1 MDHISATAPAS
12 EVPPRSGT
20 QAALPSGRHPSGDP
34 NQTVLKRELAPIR
47 RHAGILLALGL
58 ALVAVMVLSVV
69 MGDSDVARVVT
80 LPRVLAISSHHLFH
94 TALPDTNLFDQLDA
108 IVWGQRV
115 PRALCGALV
124 GMLLAM
130 AGVAFQSLLRN
141 PLADPYMVGVSAGA
155 ALGSVLVGLATASL
169 VGSAAA
175 IAVIAPPIGAFI
187 AGLLTMTGVYAL
199 SQKSGRLSTQT
210 FLLGGIVVGTLLW
223 SVMQLTLALAIR
235 AQDPGRAATILSQQ
249 LGSIQFVGWGEVA
262 MLVPFGLAGM
272 VILGTA
278 WRELNLVAL
287 GEESAAHL
295 GVDVESFKRRIIISG
310 SLVTAAAVS
319 VAGIIAFVGMVVPH
333 IGRRLVGPDHRSLL
347 PAAMLL
353 GGFVIV
359 ASDWASRVF
368 LNGIEIGVI
377 TSLIGGPVFC
387 YLLRRRLA
395 QP

>member
-1 MDHISATAPAS
+1 
-12 EVPPRSGT
+12 
-20 QAALPSGRHPSGDP
+20 
-34 NQTVLKRELAPIR
+34 
-47 RHAGILLALGL
+47 
-58 ALVAVMVLSVV
+58 MVLSVLT
-69 MGDSDVARVVT
+69 GDSEVAKVVT
-80 LPRVLAISSHHLFH
+80 LPRVMVVVSHHLLH
-94 TALPDTNLFDQLDA
+94 AALPDTDVFRQLDA
-108 IVWGQRV
+108 IVWEQRV

-175 IAVIAPPIGAFI
+175 IVAIAPPIGAFV
-187 AGLLTMTGVYAL
+187 AGLTTMAGVYAL

-210 FLLGGIVVGTLLW
+210 FLLAGIVVGTLLW
-223 SVMQLTLALAIR
+223 SVLQLTLALAVR
-235 AQDPGRAATILSQQ
+235 SQDPGRAATILTQQ
-249 LGSIQFVGWGEVA
+249 LGSIQFVGWRDVA

-272 VILGTA
+272 VVLGLA
-278 WRELNLVAL
+278 WRELNLISL

-295 GVDVESFKRRIIISG
+295 GVDTESFKRRVIIAG

-353 GGFVIV
+353 GGFVLV
-359 ASDWASRVF
+359 AADWASRVF
-368 LNGIEIGVI
+368 FNGIEIGVI

-395 QP
+395 PP